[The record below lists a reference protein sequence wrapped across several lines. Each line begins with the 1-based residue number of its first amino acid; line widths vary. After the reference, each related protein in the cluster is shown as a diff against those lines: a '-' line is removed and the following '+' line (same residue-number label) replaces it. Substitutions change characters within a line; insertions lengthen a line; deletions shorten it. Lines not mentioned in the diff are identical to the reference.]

1 MLGLYST
8 NHLSYYYSPDS
19 SSYIVFMDYIFYFS
33 MVSWMLNMNEALV
46 LWNIFPYQN
55 KHKTKLKGLV

>member
-8 NHLSYYYSPDS
+8 NLSYYYSPDS
-19 SSYIVFMDYIFYFS
+19 SSYTVFMDYIFYFS
-33 MVSWMLNMNEALV
+33 MVSWMLNMKEASV

-55 KHKTKLKGLV
+55 KRKTKLKGLV